1 MNGNPNPQAV
11 RRYRMNHPQLPQL
24 VSRAIDYRAVA
35 IGVNQV
41 TEDAH
46 IVSAQVQ
53 HEMRKSLLVSNRAT
67 PEEVL
72 AAKKRLTA
80 ILVES
85 VGTVPVG
92 PEWADELMR
101 VMNANHR
108 VMNEN
113 HQALTREVRGLNEN
127 HEALTREVRELNEN
141 HEALAQEV
149 RALAQNVDVRFND
162 MMILA
167 TQNTNRTHGA
177 REVIAQVRNRRGE
190 MPPAIFPENEA
201 MITSMEEDPVD
212 ALIIFYGIRPEVGAT
227 LNRKKFLL
235 CSHLGLQRLADA
247 FE

>member
-11 RRYRMNHPQLPQL
+11 HRYRMNHPQLPPL
-24 VSRAIDYRAVA
+24 VSREVDYPADA

-80 ILVES
+80 IMAES

-101 VMNANHR
+101 VMNENHRVMNANHQALAQEVR

-113 HQALTREVRGLNEN
+113 HQ
-127 HEALTREVRELNEN
+127 
-141 HEALAQEV
+141 
-149 RALAQNVDVRFND
+149 ALAQNVDVRFND

>member
-11 RRYRMNHPQLPQL
+11 RRYRMDHPQLPQL

-41 TEDAH
+41 IQDAH

-80 ILVES
+80 IMAES
-85 VGTVPVG
+85 VGTIPVG

-101 VMNANHR
+101 VMNENHR

-113 HQALTREVRGLNEN
+113 HQALTREVR
-127 HEALTREVRELNEN
+127 
-141 HEALAQEV
+141 
-149 RALAQNVDVRFND
+149 ALAQNFDVGFND
-162 MMILA
+162 MMILT